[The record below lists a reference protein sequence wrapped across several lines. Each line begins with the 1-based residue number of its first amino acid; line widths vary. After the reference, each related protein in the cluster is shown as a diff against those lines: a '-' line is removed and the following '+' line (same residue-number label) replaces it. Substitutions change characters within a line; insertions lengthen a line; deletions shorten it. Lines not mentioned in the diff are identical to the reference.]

1 MDISLQPNCFNKL
14 YIMWIIWVD
23 VIFISQNNFDG
34 PRLHQAMCRDIRPIE
49 VTSEPY
55 DGIIW
60 ASEYKRKENTIDFTN
75 KSSPTKLIMK
85 IFNSI
90 VLCWSFLPINYLT
103 AINIHI
109 KRGGSEPLNPFLTS
123 QLMSDV
129 RNRRLQLANRITL
142 TQKVKS
148 SKLRN
153 ILDTFKKKKPS
164 MKNNRLNRFKKYH
177 H

>member
-1 MDISLQPNCFNKL
+1 MAHVFTRQCAGISDPSQLIANPMMASYEHLSIKGKKIRQ
-14 YIMWIIWVD
+14 
-23 VIFISQNNFDG
+23 ISQINRRQ
-34 PRLHQAMCRDIRPIE
+34 P
-49 VTSEPY
+49 
-55 DGIIW
+55 
-60 ASEYKRKENTIDFTN
+60 
-75 KSSPTKLIMK
+75 LIMK

-103 AINIHI
+103 AINIYI

-123 QLMSDV
+123 QLISDV

-153 ILDTFKKKKPS
+153 VFDTFKKKKPS